1 MLPVAAKLRLPNIVN
16 YHVPDVFASTVLRQK
31 VLSERRC
38 GDFGEVFVLGN
49 GEHLVFGQAAVAM
62 QSWSVISRAR
72 LLVEPS
78 RCSHSNEPQTI
89 SRLDSDQRCTC
100 RL

>member
-1 MLPVAAKLRLPNIVN
+1 MLPVAAKLGLPNIVN

-49 GEHLVFGQAAVAM
+49 GDSFSARRKRRRKANGRPRRDERRIGALHCSISF
-62 QSWSVISRAR
+62 SVGGR
-72 LLVEPS
+72 
-78 RCSHSNEPQTI
+78 
-89 SRLDSDQRCTC
+89 
-100 RL
+100 